1 MSTLVAPR
9 ARAAARVNR
18 ISVDLDRSSGYLLG
32 SMSNVLPS
40 SSSVRRARESSLT
53 SLGRVTSDTTT
64 SSVRMRDSSLT
75 RGGRPSATESVRN
88 SVVIPSSFE
97 TAKYNREQEMKE
109 IHLNFMKQYDT
120 TKKKL
125 ADEPVVEDTERK
137 SKAYQRI
144 VNNDP
149 PRYLDERE
157 AKKACVSEMFMDT
170 SKFST
175 KTLSAINGLDGA
187 VLRKKDK
194 AYNWRKEMDDYEKR
208 TEFDRDVRARNVSA
222 LHRNDPEEDHWAVN
236 QRKSEDRKRTSRDT
250 IERPIEKAAKKE
262 QESEVVKSWREKR
275 EAERATEQTSEPEP
289 ERQSWREKLA
299 EKQKQE
305 AEEKKQMEADAATTA
320 ATVAEAKQRALAA
333 AADATADSSTKS
345 AEPTADGEKTAEEED
360 ADENGTRQLKKDV
373 GFLFSGLEQEFEESK
388 SARAKLRERIKKVKQ
403 DIKEADDAE
412 ATENGETITKESEE
426 EKDKR
431 RAELREKF
439 RLQREA
445 KKKAKAEA
453 GQ

>member
-9 ARAAARVNR
+9 SRAAARVNR

-32 SMSNVLPS
+32 SLPNNVLPS
-40 SSSVRRARESSLT
+40 SSAIRRARESSLT

-75 RGGRPSATESVRN
+75 RGGRLSATESVRN
-88 SVVIPSSFE
+88 SVMIPSSFE

-125 ADEPVVEDTERK
+125 ADEPVEDTERK

-194 AYNWRKEMDDYEKR
+194 EYTWRKEMDDYEKR
-208 TEFDRDVRARNVSA
+208 TEFERDVRARNVSA
-222 LHRNDPEEDHWAVN
+222 LHRKDPEEDHWTAN

-250 IERPIEKAAKKE
+250 IEKPIEKAAKKE
-262 QESEVVKSWREKR
+262 EVVKSWREKR
-275 EAERATEQTSEPEP
+275 EAERATEQNLEPEP
-289 ERQSWREKLA
+289 GRLSWREKLA

-305 AEEKKQMEADAATTA
+305 EEEKKQKEADAAEA
-320 ATVAEAKQRALAA
+320 AASAAAAKQRALAA

-360 ADENGTRQLKKDV
+360 EDLNGTGQLKKDV
-373 GFLFSGLEQEFEESK
+373 GFLFSTLEQDFEESK
-388 SARAKLRERIKKVKQ
+388 SARAKLKERIKKVKTA
-403 DIKEADDAE
+403 IKEADDAE

>member
-1 MSTLVAPR
+1 MG
-9 ARAAARVNR
+9 RAAARVNR

-32 SMSNVLPS
+32 SLSSNVLPS
-40 SSSVRRARESSLT
+40 ASSVRRARESSLT
-53 SLGRVTSDTTT
+53 SLCRVTSDTTT

-75 RGGRPSATESVRN
+75 RGGRPSATESASLNRN

-236 QRKSEDRKRTSRDT
+236 QRKSEDR
-250 IERPIEKAAKKE
+250 
-262 QESEVVKSWREKR
+262 
-275 EAERATEQTSEPEP
+275 
-289 ERQSWREKLA
+289 
-299 EKQKQE
+299 
-305 AEEKKQMEADAATTA
+305 
-320 ATVAEAKQRALAA
+320 
-333 AADATADSSTKS
+333 
-345 AEPTADGEKTAEEED
+345 
-360 ADENGTRQLKKDV
+360 
-373 GFLFSGLEQEFEESK
+373 
-388 SARAKLRERIKKVKQ
+388 
-403 DIKEADDAE
+403 
-412 ATENGETITKESEE
+412 
-426 EKDKR
+426 
-431 RAELREKF
+431 
-439 RLQREA
+439 
-445 KKKAKAEA
+445 
-453 GQ
+453 

>member
-1 MSTLVAPR
+1 
-9 ARAAARVNR
+9 
-18 ISVDLDRSSGYLLG
+18 
-32 SMSNVLPS
+32 
-40 SSSVRRARESSLT
+40 
-53 SLGRVTSDTTT
+53 
-64 SSVRMRDSSLT
+64 MRDSSLT
-75 RGGRPSATESVRN
+75 RGGRLSATESVRN
-88 SVVIPSSFE
+88 SVMIPTSME

-125 ADEPVVEDTERK
+125 ADEPVEDTERK

-194 AYNWRKEMDDYEKR
+194 EYTWRKEMDDYEKR
-208 TEFDRDVRARNVSA
+208 TEFERDVRARNVSA
-222 LHRNDPEEDHWAVN
+222 LHRKDPEEDHWTAN

-275 EAERATEQTSEPEP
+275 EAERATEQNSEPEP
-289 ERQSWREKLA
+289 GRLSWREKLA

-305 AEEKKQMEADAATTA
+305 EEEKKQKEADAAEAA
-320 ATVAEAKQRALAA
+320 ATAAEAKQRALAA

-345 AEPTADGEKTAEEED
+345 AEPTADGEKTAEEEEGE
-360 ADENGTRQLKKDV
+360 DENGTRQLKKDV

-388 SARAKLRERIKKVKQ
+388 SARAKLRERIKKVKTA
-403 DIKEADDAE
+403 IKEADDAE
-412 ATENGETITKESEE
+412 ATENGETTTKESEE